1 MAKYTLPMMN
11 ARTLVGLLVA
21 AASALALISSC
32 ATRVPVDTQFNA
44 ESEQYEAV
52 VRLPFVTN
60 RQLESADG
68 VGEYYGDDH
77 GELSAG
83 FCRVGFEEEDRTGK
97 ILRVDRASMEA
108 VLPEQLEERFVIYV
122 HGYGESFAK
131 NCRRAAL
138 LQHRLGLEGRL
149 LLFSWPS
156 TTYLTYAQDAVDL
169 EASHD
174 NINQLISLVAASVGR
189 ENLILMAHSMGSR
202 GIVDALKLRD
212 DGPPRFNNL
221 VLVAPDIRR
230 DVFLEN
236 VHMLQEKASDIT
248 VYMSDNDR
256 AMWVSTVA
264 NASGRLGAASE
275 FPIDVQ
281 HINVIDITPTGT
293 AGVTGHLYHILNPAV
308 IEDLQVMFHVK
319 SPDSERE
326 FQRIAASTEG
336 FWTLESATIA
346 DQP

>member
-1 MAKYTLPMMN
+1 MTDP
-11 ARTLVGLLVA
+11 RTLLGLLIT
-21 AASALALISSC
+21 AASAVALISSC
-32 ATRVPVDTQFNA
+32 ATRIPVDTQFTA
-44 ESEQYEAV
+44 ESEQYETV

-60 RQLESADG
+60 RQLDSADG
-68 VGEYYGDDH
+68 VGEFYGDDH

-83 FCRVGFEEEDRTGK
+83 FCRVGFEEDDRTGE

-108 VLPEQLEERFVIYV
+108 VLPEHPEERFIIYV
-122 HGYGESFAK
+122 HGYGEPFAK

-174 NINQLISLVAASVGR
+174 QINQLITLVAASVGR
-189 ENLILMAHSMGSR
+189 EYLVLMAHSMGSR

-212 DGPPRFNNL
+212 DGPPRFDSL

-230 DVFLEN
+230 DVFIEN
-236 VHMLQEKASDIT
+236 VRMLQEKVSDIT

-256 AMWVSTVA
+256 AMWVSTVV

-281 HINVIDITPTGT
+281 HINVIDVTPTGT
-293 AGVTGHLYHILNPAV
+293 AGVTGHLYHILNSAV
-308 IEDLQVMFHVK
+308 IEDLRVLFDVK
-319 SPDSERE
+319 SPDSQRE
-326 FQRIAASTEG
+326 YRRVAASTEG
-336 FWTLESATIA
+336 FWALESATIA
-346 DQP
+346 RQP

>member
-1 MAKYTLPMMN
+1 VGEAKYTPSMSA
-11 ARTLVGLLVA
+11 ARTVAGILLAALGVA
-21 AASALALISSC
+21 VAVASC
-32 ATRVPVDTQFNA
+32 VTRVPVDTQFNPGSA
-44 ESEQYEAV
+44 EFQTIVS
-52 VRLPFVTN
+52 LPFVTN
-60 RQLESADG
+60 RKLDSVADFG
-68 VGEYYGDDH
+68 DYYGDGY

-83 FCRVGFEEEDRTGK
+83 YCKVGFEENDRSGE
-97 ILRVDRASMEA
+97 ILRVDRAPIESVVPGPA
-108 VLPEQLEERFVIYV
+108 ADSFVIYV
-122 HGYGESFAK
+122 HGYGEPFAK

-156 TTYLTYAQDAVDL
+156 STYLTYAQDAVDL

-174 NINQLISLVAASVGR
+174 ELNELISLVAASVGR
-189 ENLILMAHSMGSR
+189 ENLVLMAHSMGSR
-202 GIVDALKLRD
+202 GVVDALKLRD
-212 DGPPRFNNL
+212 DGPPRFNRI

-236 VHMLQEKASDIT
+236 VHMLQERVSDMT
-248 VYMSDNDR
+248 VYMSDNDL

-264 NASGRLGAASE
+264 NVSGRLGAASE

-293 AGVTGHLYHILNPAV
+293 AGLTGHLYHILNPAV
-308 IEDLQVMFHVK
+308 IEDLRVMFGVK
-319 SPDSERE
+319 PADERRE
-326 FQRIAASTEG
+326 FRRVAANTDG

-346 DQP
+346 D

>member
-1 MAKYTLPMMN
+1 MTAT
-11 ARTLVGLLVA
+11 RTLFGILLA
-21 AASALALISSC
+21 ATAVVLALVSC
-32 ATRVPVDTQFNA
+32 AMRIPVDSQFNP
-44 ESEQYEAV
+44 ESVEYDSV
-52 VRLPFVTN
+52 VTLPFVTN
-60 RQLESADG
+60 RQLDSAKNLGD
-68 VGEYYGDDH
+68 YYGDEH

-83 FCRVGFEEEDRTGK
+83 FCRVGFEEDDRTGE

-108 VLPEQLEERFVIYV
+108 VIPEQSEKRFVIYV

-174 NINQLISLVAASVGR
+174 NINQLISLVAASVGP

-212 DGPPRFNNL
+212 DGPRRFNSL

-248 VYMSDNDR
+248 VFMSDNDR

-308 IEDLQVMFHVK
+308 IEDLQVMFDVK
-319 SPDSERE
+319 SPDSQRE
-326 FQRIAASTEG
+326 YRRVAASTEG

-346 DQP
+346 HQSQE